1 MMKTT
6 LVLAAVA
13 LASVLGCDYED
24 RTSRPVDRSPAPTG
38 PAVSSPADSGTPSS
52 GPSTMNEA
60 DRMLAQR
67 VSDILRQE
75 GPLSSAAQNI
85 TVHAS
90 NGKVTLRGSVS
101 SQQEKN
107 DIEAKA
113 KQVAGVNQVDN
124 QLEVASASR

>member
-1 MMKTT
+1 MKTT
-6 LVLAAVA
+6 LVLAAIA

-24 RTSRPVDRSPAPTG
+24 RTSRPADRSPAPM
-38 PAVSSPADSGTPSS
+38 SPADSGTPSS
-52 GPSTMNEA
+52 GPATMNEA

-90 NGKVTLRGSVS
+90 NGTVTLRGSVS
-101 SQQEKN
+101 SQQEK
-107 DIEAKA
+107 DDLEAKA
-113 KQVAGVNQVDN
+113 KQVAGVNQVNN